1 MPTKALGLSAAIL
14 FLVAIAI
21 GIDATAAPL
30 PKEGEKSPPV
40 EAGSIFGRSGKVR
53 EKLAS
58 DGGATHASEVAVAKG
73 LKWLARQQSA
83 DGRWK
88 LDGNFPDKGNANDVA
103 GTAFGLLPFLG
114 AGMTHKADDRN
125 NPFDKVVDKGLS
137 YLLSI
142 QNPQTGSFA
151 VDMYTHGLCTIAICE
166 AYALSE
172 DKNLKA
178 PAQRAVDYIV
188 NAQHAAGGWRY
199 QPGQAGDTS
208 VTGWHIMAL
217 VTAKMAKLNVP
228 AGALTNAANYLESNC
243 EKTTE
248 GYGYTGPQPTPTMT
262 AVACL
267 GREYLE
273 SWGPQNHRLIKSVDN
288 YLKPNPPAKTKN
300 NVYYYYYA
308 TQVMHHFGGLDWKT
322 WNTSMRDI
330 LVKSQDVDEENTAT
344 FGSWS
349 SQGDNWGRTGGRLMI
364 TSLNLL
370 TLEVYYRHVPMWYK
384 AKSE

>member
-1 MPTKALGLSAAIL
+1 MPKKGLHLSIVIM
-14 FLVAIAI
+14 FLVATVIAI
-21 GIDATAAPL
+21 DVTAAPL
-30 PKEGEKSPPV
+30 PKDGAKDPAPV
-40 EAGSIFGRSGKVR
+40 PGSIFGRSGTTRV
-53 EKLAS
+53 KLS
-58 DGGATHASEVAVAKG
+58 TEGGANKASEAAVAKG
-73 LKWLARQQSA
+73 LLWLKRQQLE

-88 LDGNFPDKGNANDVA
+88 LDGDYPDKGNSNDTA
-103 GTAFGLLPFLG
+103 ATAFGLLPFLG
-114 AGMTHKADDRN
+114 AGKTHVEPKN
-125 NPFDKVVDKGLS
+125 NPYDKSIEKGLR
-137 YLLSI
+137 YLVSL
-142 QNPQTGSFA
+142 QNPQTGAFA
-151 VDMYTHGLCTIAICE
+151 LDMYTHGLCTIAICE

-172 DKNLKA
+172 DKNLKE
-178 PAQRAVDYIV
+178 PAQRAIDYIV

-217 VTAKMAKLNVP
+217 VTAKMAKLKVP
-228 AGALTNAANYLESNC
+228 EEALKNAASYLDSVC
-243 EKTTE
+243 ENNTE

-267 GREYLE
+267 GRQYL
-273 SWGPQNHRLIKSVDN
+273 QNWNGRNARLIKSIDN
-288 YLKPNPPAKTKN
+288 YIKPNPPERTKN

-308 TQVMHHFGGLDWKT
+308 SQVMHHFGGLDWKT
-322 WNTSMRDI
+322 WNSSMREI
-330 LVKSQDVDEENTAT
+330 LVNSQDNNKDNAAT
-344 FGSWS
+344 YGSWS